1 MTQKEAIETK
11 ENTEQEKLS
20 TSLKI
25 SIPLKKERKSERLAR
40 LSKEISENFGKLRVL
55 LDVLAETSTFCQQA
69 HHVNVDAVFLLSH
82 LMKTH
87 DRQLIHKYL
96 GEDAQDSIT
105 RIKSYLRDSKSQS
118 EVIFSYSTDLT
129 LDEKYISS
137 CLDTSSST
145 YKELFTQLEAKHGS
159 KVLTCQLCQN
169 IFLNYGSFRSH
180 ICFGPQVQGQ
190 TLKTKFMCI
199 PCQTHDLSTFLDF
212 QKHLRQSHNT
222 CEICFTSASTQEELA
237 KHCAEHNQELM
248 CMKCF
253 MTYEDS
259 KQFKKHLFFKHAE
272 ESVEC
277 GVCYQK
283 TWSHVYHFCIPVQ
296 GPLECEVCDS
306 SLDTFAKYRVHLRTH
321 SGIQPHVCS
330 AKGCKKNYVSK
341 QLLLK
346 HHIRRHPDLRPQS
359 AAQLESRRTQKYLGK
374 MGASNLENV
383 MLCQQVLI
391 DMINLVIPYDEPE
404 VVPEIEAPKELEQPE
419 PMETEQQQEP
429 EAEPEEFDPI
439 ASAVASIMGP
449 DGAFDI
455 RKSPVKSYPPSHPS
469 PMRPANPPPL
479 IPLKSL
485 PPPKPIESVLK
496 AKEKPQVPV
505 DPLKQMLEKDHSR
518 TPLPP
523 PSEVLHP
530 NSFHELINGRNSKN
544 DNQSSSDSSDDS
556 EDSDGGKEE
565 AAKEEVK
572 EAKEETKVNPV
583 LGGIWNQ
590 DLMFVSNAANNT
602 DQANV
607 QAEIPIEEPRKKGGC
622 KVLKPRYQIEDA
634 KKSSQGLKT
643 SGLKSL
649 MPASETS
656 KKSWEVLLSES
667 SGSDNENEVPKKAR
681 IVEKDVCDKRV
692 ALKEH
697 DYCFAVYKLARELP
711 EKPKEDLSEMDKIL
725 SNVALG
731 AFESSFTEVNNKEK
745 KKKSKKKKKKHRKKH
760 KKEKNEDSSDSEV
773 DVTND
778 LEHEVQQQ
786 PKKVHKR
793 KRAWKPKFHIPLP
806 GASQGVTAAAAR
818 PHFSSSEGEDD
829 ELLTSGGELASSD
842 LDTDFSADENPQP
855 QEPEMSVMPKI
866 KSPILSSVLMMP
878 KSNKKQEKSSKKES
892 KKRSRESNNSITSLK
907 LKIKLPAAAA
917 AASNNDHQPPLK
929 KAKTIKTKKTAK
941 KDKKPSQP
949 LAMDAMSKKMRE
961 SLALNRASSSSSS
974 SGSSDEDSEGGLEGL
989 RPLTIAVKPVKQ
1001 QVQHQLATT
1010 NGLMVADAKL
1020 YCVCQ
1025 SPHDAVSEMIGC
1037 DAPDCKLEWFH
1048 FECVGIMVPP
1058 EGQWY
1063 CPECTKRY
1071 NIRAT
1076 Y

>member
-40 LSKEISENFGKLRVL
+40 LSKEISGNFGKLRVL
-55 LDVLAETSTFCQQA
+55 LDVLAESSTFCQQA

-118 EVIFSYSTDLT
+118 EVIFSYSTDLI
-129 LDEKYISS
+129 LEDKSAYISS
-137 CLDTSSST
+137 CLDASSST
-145 YKELFTQLEAKHGS
+145 YAELFQNLEQNHGS

-180 ICFGPQVQGQ
+180 VCFGPQVQGQ
-190 TLKTKFMCI
+190 PLKTKFMCLL
-199 PCQTHDLSTFLDF
+199 CNTQLDTFLDF
-212 QKHLRQSHNT
+212 QKHMRQVHNT
-222 CEICFTSASTQEELA
+222 CEICFASFSSQAELA
-237 KHCAEHNQELM
+237 KHCSGHKQELM

-272 ESVEC
+272 EAVEC

-283 TWSHVYHFCIPVQ
+283 TWPWVYHFCIPVQ
-296 GPLECEVCDS
+296 GPMECEVCDVK
-306 SLDTFAKYRVHLRTH
+306 LDNFAKYRVHLRTH
-321 SGIQPHVCS
+321 SGIEPHTCL
-330 AKGCKKNYVSK
+330 AKNCNKNYVSK

-346 HHIRRHPDLRPQS
+346 HHIRRHPDLRPAA
-359 AAQLESRRTQKYLGK
+359 AAQLEARRTQKYLGK

-391 DMINLVIPYDEPE
+391 DMISSVIPYDQEPE
-404 VVPEIEAPKELEQPE
+404 PEAPKELEQPQ
-419 PMETEQQQEP
+419 PMIEQQPEP
-429 EAEPEEFDPI
+429 QEPEEFDPI

-455 RKSPVKSYPPSHPS
+455 RKSPVKSYPPITS
-469 PMRPANPPPL
+469 PIRPPNPPPL
-479 IPLKSL
+479 IPLKTL
-485 PPPKPIESVLK
+485 PPQKPNESLLK
-496 AKEKPQVPV
+496 AKEKEV
-505 DPLKQMLEKDHSR
+505 DPLKMMLEKDKGR

-530 NSFHELINGRNSKN
+530 NSFHELINGNNSKKE
-544 DNQSSSDSSDDS
+544 SSSDSSDDS
-556 EDSDGGKEE
+556 EDSDKETE
-565 AAKEEVK
+565 TKTGEVLN
-572 EAKEETKVNPV
+572 EETTNPV

-590 DLMFVSNAANNT
+590 DLMFVSNAANNS
-602 DQANV
+602 DPQV
-607 QAEIPIEEPRKKGGC
+607 PVEEPRKKGGC
-622 KVLKPRYQIEDA
+622 KVLKPRYQIEDD

-649 MPASETS
+649 MPTNAETS

-731 AFESSFTEVNNKEK
+731 AFEPETEPKEK
-745 KKKSKKKKKKHRKKH
+745 KKKSKKKKKKHRKKSH
-760 KKEKNEDSSDSEV
+760 KKENENSDSEV
-773 DVTND
+773 DVTNND
-778 LEHEVQQQ
+778 DQEVEK
-786 PKKVHKR
+786 PKKLKKR
-793 KRAWKPKFHIPLP
+793 KWKPKFHIPLP

-842 LDTDFSADENPQP
+842 LDTDFSADENPRP
-855 QEPEMSVMPKI
+855 QEPELPMPLPKI
-866 KSPILSSVLMMP
+866 KSPPILSMKPIV
-878 KSNKKQEKSSKKES
+878 NKKVNKKES
-892 KKRSRESNNSITSLK
+892 KKRSRESPSLTSLK
-907 LKIKLPAAAA
+907 LKIKLPASPALE
-917 AASNNDHQPPLK
+917 PPLK
-929 KAKTIKTKKTAK
+929 KAKTSSKKLK
-941 KDKKPSQP
+941 KDKKQASQP

-989 RPLTIAVKPVKQ
+989 KPLTIAMKPVKQ
-1001 QVQHQLATT
+1001 QVQPLATT
-1010 NGLMVADAKL
+1010 NGLVATTDTKL